1 MRIRFTK
8 RFKTG
13 HSQDVSLPME
23 FRFQGKEVFVRCSS
37 KADDAI
43 PSRKP
48 GSWDGLLELHDKE
61 VVPSGFMGPLD
72 RNQMPQ
78 DRDPFDG

>member
-1 MRIRFTK
+1 MRIRSTK

-23 FRFQGKEVFVRCSS
+23 FRFQGKEAFVR
-37 KADDAI
+37 

-72 RNQMPQ
+72 RNQTPQ